1 MHLACNVRPDVR
13 SRFASWVHGPCK
25 EAPRSAIDIRLGDSQ
40 RSARCFFAIGCLL
53 RIMSFTKTSLTALV
67 LGLSSLLSQ
76 ARAAPSP
83 SNGPGKSVKDPYS
96 SNHWPAPRKITG
108 QDLNGTLG
116 GVHIHD
122 PSIVLGP
129 DDHYYAFSSHGLAT
143 TSRASKKNSLE
154 GYWEVVGQ
162 VLTPPGSIDDPAKA
176 NRLW

>member
-1 MHLACNVRPDVR
+1 
-13 SRFASWVHGPCK
+13 
-25 EAPRSAIDIRLGDSQ
+25 
-40 RSARCFFAIGCLL
+40 
-53 RIMSFTKTSLTALV
+53 MSFTKVSLTALA

-76 ARAAPSP
+76 THAAPSP
-83 SNGPGKSVKDPYS
+83 SNGPGKPVKDPYS
-96 SNHWPAPRKITG
+96 RDYWPAPRKITG
-108 QDLNGTLG
+108 QDLNGALG

-129 DDHYYAFSSHGLAT
+129 DNHYYAFSSHGLAT

-162 VLTPPGSIDDPAKA
+162 VLTPPGSIDDPARA